1 MKIFYLCASLPGWRN
16 WQTHHLEGVAPYR
29 CTSSNLVPGTTNKKQ
44 MNKAKSVVAFFTL
57 ASLCLFSFSL
67 SAQKLYFCKGYSET
81 GEPKGVAEDWAFD
94 GKGTE
99 VTFLYNN
106 GRTTFSFASLFFVV
120 ENSATKASD
129 KVEFK
134 VAQNRNWDAMKYTFK
149 EAGYYS
155 VSVFGNDNKLLA
167 KSLIKVGETKAKE
180 VVKPEVKKDAV
191 SKEIINVE
199 EKKIEPKEPVAEVKV
214 EQQEQSKEVKEVLYY
229 DDLKVIFCEQFK
241 EGKIVNEKTNYKM
254 SDLGAYVEIVL
265 QSPKTL
271 NTGSITVDIWKKETE
286 GNSYSEHVDEQEL
299 KLDSKSKQIN
309 FHRSFFKPGEYKFS
323 FFNDKA
329 VWMTT
334 GYVTVTH

>member
-1 MKIFYLCASLPGWRN
+1 MI
-16 WQTHHLEGVAPYR
+16 
-29 CTSSNLVPGTTNKKQ
+29 
-44 MNKAKSVVAFFTL
+44 KAKIVVAFFTL
-57 ASLCLFSFSL
+57 ASLCLFSLSL

-81 GEPKGVAEDWAFD
+81 GEPKGASEDWTFD
-94 GKGTE
+94 NKGTE
-99 VTFLYNN
+99 VTLLYNN
-106 GRTTFSFASLFFVV
+106 GKTTFNFSSLFFVI
-120 ENSATKASD
+120 ENTATKKTD

-167 KSLIKVGETKAKE
+167 KSLVKIGSTKPKETVKE
-180 VVKPEVKKDAV
+180 EVKKEVAKIEELKKEAV
-191 SKEIINVE
+191 SKEVVNVE
-199 EKKIEPKEPVAEVKV
+199 QEKPIETQIVTELKV
-214 EQQEQSKEVKEVLYY
+214 EPQKETKEVKEVLYY
-229 DDLKVIFCEQFK
+229 DDLKVIFCEQVK

-299 KLDSKSKQIN
+299 KLDRKSKQVN

-323 FFNDKA
+323 FFNDNA

-334 GYVTVTH
+334 GYVTVTQ

>member
-1 MKIFYLCASLPGWRN
+1 
-16 WQTHHLEGVAPYR
+16 
-29 CTSSNLVPGTTNKKQ
+29 
-44 MNKAKSVVAFFTL
+44 MNKAKIAVTFITL
-57 ASLCLFSFSL
+57 ASLCLFSYSV

-81 GEPKGVAEDWAFD
+81 GEPKGVAEDFTFD
-94 GKGTE
+94 SKGTE

-106 GRTTFSFASLFFVV
+106 GRTTFNFASLFFVI
-120 ENSATKASD
+120 ENTGTKKTD

-134 VAQNRNWDAMKYTFK
+134 VAQNRNWDATKYTFK
-149 EAGYYS
+149 EEGYYS

-167 KSLIKVGETKAKE
+167 KSLVKIGSPKTKETVKE
-180 VVKPEVKKDAV
+180 EVKKEAV
-191 SKEIINVE
+191 SKEVVNVEQKKVE
-199 EKKIEPKEPVAEVKV
+199 EKEVVAEVKV
-214 EQQEQSKEVKEVLYY
+214 EQQQESKKVKEILYY

-265 QSPKTL
+265 QSPKIL

-299 KLDSKSKQIN
+299 KLERKSKQVN

-323 FFNDKA
+323 FFNENA

-334 GYVTVTH
+334 GYITVTH

>member
-1 MKIFYLCASLPGWRN
+1 MK
-16 WQTHHLEGVAPYR
+16 
-29 CTSSNLVPGTTNKKQ
+29 
-44 MNKAKSVVAFFTL
+44 KAKIAVAFFTL

-67 SAQKLYFCKGYSET
+67 SAQKLYFSKGYSET
-81 GEPKGVAEDWAFD
+81 GEPKGVAEDWTFD
-94 GKGTE
+94 SKGTE

-106 GRTTFSFASLFFVV
+106 GRTTFNFASLFFVI
-120 ENSATKASD
+120 ENTGTKKTD

-134 VAQNRNWDAMKYTFK
+134 VAQNRNWDATKYTFK

-167 KSLIKVGETKAKE
+167 KSLVKIGTPKTKETLKE
-180 VVKPEVKKDAV
+180 EVKKEAV
-191 SKEIINVE
+191 SKEIVNVKQKKVE
-199 EKKIEPKEPVAEVKV
+199 EKEVVAEVKV
-214 EQQEQSKEVKEVLYY
+214 EQQQESKDVKEVLYY
-229 DDLKVIFCEQFK
+229 DDLKVIFCEQVK

-286 GNSYSEHVDEQEL
+286 GNSYSEHVNEQEL
-299 KLDSKSKQIN
+299 KLDSKSKQFN
-309 FHRSFFKPGEYKFS
+309 FHHSFFKPGDYKFS
-323 FFNDKA
+323 FFNDNA

-334 GYVTVTH
+334 GYVTVTQ